1 MKDLPPIIAQLFDE
15 ILKYRV
21 DPSGEHYGITQD
33 WLREQIAMLHTD
45 TIHAVDSDGKVDYNP
60 ILQSFVMGCGG
71 QITYWDKIAHS
82 TTPVVIRGV
91 TKRKVMEACRAH
103 GRDFYYID
111 TGYFGNPVKGKL
123 YHRITR
129 NDVQYFGPIMDR
141 PNDRLAQTGI
151 GFKKFRGGTN
161 ILLAPPSQK
170 LLMMYD
176 IDLDTWLNNT
186 IEEIKKYTDRPIVIR
201 KKQSR
206 AVRMT
211 EDTMEMALAQD
222 VHCLV
227 TFSSS
232 KGQDL
237 QTETTISFRDSIF
250 GREINL
256 RLSDQT
262 VTTRVPAG
270 IKDGAKIK
278 LKGRGAPGQGGP
290 GDLFIT
296 INVTKHP
303 VYTRDGDNLLMTLPV
318 TFDEAALGADIAVPT
333 LQGEEVKVRL
343 APGTNNGKVL
353 RLKGRGVTRNHA
365 SGDLL
370 ITIEVTVPQR
380 LDAKA
385 KKALEEFAEATS
397 SESPRKDIF
406 ERARA

>member
-1 MKDLPPIIAQLFDE
+1 MAAKDLYEKDLYKILGVSKNDKPDAVKKAYRKLAKDLHPDKTKGDKKLEDRFKEVSEAYEVLSDE
-15 ILKYRV
+15 KKRAEYDEMR
-21 DPSGEHYGITQD
+21 DAYKSGRIPQGGPQSGYHSGGNFQD
-33 WLREQIAMLHTD
+33 I
-45 TIHAVDSDGKVDYNP
+45 
-60 ILQSFVMGCGG
+60 FGG
-71 QITYWDKIAHS
+71 GD
-82 TTPVVIRGV
+82 
-91 TKRKVMEACRAH
+91 
-103 GRDFYYID
+103 
-111 TGYFGNPVKGKL
+111 
-123 YHRITR
+123 
-129 NDVQYFGPIMDR
+129 
-141 PNDRLAQTGI
+141 PNDIFSTLFGGGR
-151 GFKKFRGGTN
+151 RG
-161 ILLAPPSQK
+161 P
-170 LLMMYD
+170 
-176 IDLDTWLNNT
+176 
-186 IEEIKKYTDRPIVIR
+186 
-201 KKQSR
+201 
-206 AVRMT
+206 
-211 EDTMEMALAQD
+211 
-222 VHCLV
+222 
-227 TFSSS
+227 S

>member
-1 MKDLPPIIAQLFDE
+1 MAAKDLYEKDLYKILGVSKNDKPDAVKKAYRKLAKDLHPDKTKGDKKLEDRFKEVSEAYEVLSDDKKRAEYDE
-15 ILKYRV
+15 MRDAYKTGRSPQGGPQGGYQS
-21 DPSGEHYGITQD
+21 SGNFQD
-33 WLREQIAMLHTD
+33 I
-45 TIHAVDSDGKVDYNP
+45 
-60 ILQSFVMGCGG
+60 FGG
-71 QITYWDKIAHS
+71 GD
-82 TTPVVIRGV
+82 
-91 TKRKVMEACRAH
+91 
-103 GRDFYYID
+103 
-111 TGYFGNPVKGKL
+111 
-123 YHRITR
+123 
-129 NDVQYFGPIMDR
+129 
-141 PNDRLAQTGI
+141 PNDIFSTLFGGGR
-151 GFKKFRGGTN
+151 RG
-161 ILLAPPSQK
+161 P
-170 LLMMYD
+170 
-176 IDLDTWLNNT
+176 
-186 IEEIKKYTDRPIVIR
+186 
-201 KKQSR
+201 
-206 AVRMT
+206 
-211 EDTMEMALAQD
+211 
-222 VHCLV
+222 
-227 TFSSS
+227 S

-256 RLSDQT
+256 RLSDET

-278 LKGRGAPGQGGP
+278 LKGRGAPGQAGP

-303 VYTRDGDNLLMTLPV
+303 VYTRDGDNLIMTLPV

-365 SGDLL
+365 TGDLL